1 MRCGWRWF
9 GENDAISLR
18 EIRQAHVT
26 DVVTSFYEQPV
37 GAVWPMKRI
46 REVAKVCRDN
56 GMVWSVVESVPV
68 HEDIKKRAGDFGKYI
83 ENYKVNLRNL
93 ARAGVKTVC
102 YNFMPVHDWAR
113 TNLHLE
119 LPDGSEV
126 LEYNADEVCA
136 FELFVL
142 KRSGAVRDYDAKTR
156 ARATRLWKRATATTR
171 RRITRALLLG
181 LPGTTDDANPAGL
194 RRELAAYAEIDGAT
208 LKKHLFLFLN
218 EISSVLEETGI
229 DIAIHPDD
237 PPFPIFGIPRVVSC
251 AADIREMVRA
261 CPSKH
266 VGVTLCTGSL
276 GANPK
281 NDCVKIF
288 REFHDRIHFCHF
300 RNLEFGERGMG
311 KGERGKG
318 NGERG
323 MGGLVFRESDSHL
336 VGNTD
341 MPALMLELLKEEKRR
356 GRDIVVRPDHGRKL
370 DIDKG
375 RTCYYGYDYGGRLV
389 GLSELRGLEAGIR
402 FMLPSCLTR
411 RRGVG
416 SR

>member
-9 GENDAISLR
+9 GEEDAIALH

-26 DVVTSFYEQPV
+26 DVVTSLYEQPV
-37 GAVWPMKRI
+37 GAVWPVKRI
-46 REVAKVCRDN
+46 REVAKTCRDN

-68 HEDIKKRAGDFGKYI
+68 HEDIKKRTGDFKKYI

-93 ARAGVKTVC
+93 ARVGVKTVC

-142 KRSGAVRDYDAKTR
+142 KRPGAERDYDAKSR
-156 ARATRLWKRATATTR
+156 ARAARLWKRASAETR
-171 RRITRALLLG
+171 RRITKALLLG
-181 LPGTTDDANPAGL
+181 LPGTTDDATPEGL
-194 RRELAAYAEIDGAT
+194 RRELKEYAEIDGAT
-208 LKKHLFLFLN
+208 LKKNLFLFLN
-218 EISSVLEETGI
+218 EISPVLEETGI
-229 DIAIHPDD
+229 DMAIHPDD

-251 AADIREMVRA
+251 AADIREMARA
-261 CPSKH
+261 CSSKH

-276 GANPK
+276 GANLE
-281 NDCVKIF
+281 NDCVKVF

-300 RNLEFGERGMG
+300 RNLLHSAPG
-311 KGERGKG
+311 
-318 NGERG
+318 
-323 MGGLVFRESDSHL
+323 VFRESDSHL

-341 MPALMLELLKEEKRR
+341 MPALMLELIQEEARR
-356 GRDIVVRPDHGRKL
+356 GREIVVRPDHGRKL
-370 DIDKG
+370 DIDKD
-375 RTCYYGYDYGGRLV
+375 RTCYYGYDYGGRLI
-389 GLSELRGLEAGIR
+389 GLSELRGLEAGIK
-402 FMLPSCLTR
+402 FMSSACLTR
-411 RRGVG
+411 RRG
-416 SR
+416 

>member
-1 MRCGWRWF
+1 MKAGWRWF
-9 GENDAISLR
+9 GENDPISLR

-26 DVVTSFYEQPV
+26 DVVTSLYEQPV
-37 GAVWPMKRI
+37 GAGWPMKRI
-46 REVAKVCRDN
+46 REVAEACRDN

-68 HEDIKKRAGDFGKYI
+68 HEDIKKRSGDFERYI
-83 ENYKVNLRNL
+83 DNYKANLRNL
-93 ARAGVKTVC
+93 AKVGVKTVC

-142 KRSGAVRDYDAKTR
+142 KRPGAARDYDANSR
-156 ARATRLWKRATATTR
+156 ARAARLWKRASAETR
-171 RRITRALLLG
+171 RRITKALLLG
-181 LPGTTDDANPAGL
+181 LPGTTDDATPAGL
-194 RRELAAYAEIDGAT
+194 RRELKEYAEIDGAT
-208 LKKHLFLFLN
+208 LKKNLFLFLN
-218 EISSVLEETGI
+218 EIAPVLEKTGI
-229 DIAIHPDD
+229 DMAIHPDD

-261 CPSKH
+261 CPSRH

-276 GANPK
+276 GANLK

-288 REFHDRIHFCHF
+288 REFHDRIHFWHF
-300 RNLEFGERGMG
+300 RNLVHSAPG
-311 KGERGKG
+311 
-318 NGERG
+318 
-323 MGGLVFRESDSHL
+323 VFRESDSHL

-341 MPALMLELLKEEKRR
+341 MPTLMLELLKEESRR
-356 GRDIVVRPDHGRKL
+356 GREIVVRPDHGRKL

-375 RTCYYGYDYGGRLV
+375 RTCYYGYDYGGRLI
-389 GLSELRGLEAGIR
+389 GLSELRGLEAGIK
-402 FMLPSCLTR
+402 FMKSDRIVIR
-411 RRGVG
+411 RRK
-416 SR
+416 

>member
-1 MRCGWRWF
+1 MKAGWRWF
-9 GENDAISLR
+9 GENDPISLR

-26 DVVTSFYEQPV
+26 DVVTSLYEQPV

-46 REVAKVCRDN
+46 REVARTCRDN
-56 GMVWSVVESVPV
+56 CMVWSVVESVPV
-68 HEDIKKRAGDFGKYI
+68 HEDIKKRTGDFERYI
-83 ENYKVNLRNL
+83 ANYKANLRNL
-93 ARAGVKTVC
+93 AKVGVKTVC

-142 KRSGAVRDYDAKTR
+142 KRPGAERDYDAKSR
-156 ARATRLWKRATATTR
+156 ARATRLWKRTSAETR
-171 RRITRALLLG
+171 RRITKALLLG
-181 LPGTTDDANPAGL
+181 LPGTTDDATPAGL
-194 RRELAAYAEIDGAT
+194 RRELKEYTEIDGT
-208 LKKHLFLFLN
+208 SLKKHLFRFLN
-218 EISSVLEETGI
+218 EISPVLEETGI
-229 DIAIHPDD
+229 DMAIHPDD

-251 AADIREMVRA
+251 AADIREMVKA

-266 VGVTLCTGSL
+266 AGVTLCTGSL
-276 GANPK
+276 GANLK

-300 RNLEFGERGMG
+300 RNLVHASPG
-311 KGERGKG
+311 
-318 NGERG
+318 
-323 MGGLVFRESDSHL
+323 VFRESDSHL

-341 MPALMLELLKEEKRR
+341 MPALMLELLKEEARR
-356 GRDIVVRPDHGRKL
+356 GRKIVVRPDHGRKL
-370 DIDKG
+370 DMDKG

-389 GLSELRGLEAGIR
+389 GLSELRGLDAGIR
-402 FMLPSCLTR
+402 FMR
-411 RRGVG
+411 
-416 SR
+416 

>member
-1 MRCGWRWF
+1 MKAGWRWF
-9 GENDAISLR
+9 GENDPISLR

-26 DVVTSFYEQPV
+26 DVVTSLYEQPV

-68 HEDIKKRAGDFGKYI
+68 HEDIKKRTGDFERYI
-83 ENYKVNLRNL
+83 ANYKANLRNF
-93 ARAGVKTVC
+93 AKVGVKTVC

-119 LPDGSEV
+119 LPDGSVV

-142 KRSGAVRDYDAKTR
+142 KRPGAERDYDAKSR
-156 ARATRLWKRATATTR
+156 ARAARLWKHASSETR
-171 RRITRALLLG
+171 RRITKALLLG
-181 LPGTTDDANPAGL
+181 LPGTTDDATPAGL
-194 RRELAAYAEIDGAT
+194 RCELKEYAEIDGAT

-218 EISSVLEETGI
+218 EISPALEETGI
-229 DIAIHPDD
+229 DMAIHPDD
-237 PPFPIFGIPRVVSC
+237 PPFPILGIPRVVSC

-261 CPSKH
+261 CPSRH

-276 GANPK
+276 GANLK

-300 RNLEFGERGMG
+300 RNLVHSAPG
-311 KGERGKG
+311 
-318 NGERG
+318 
-323 MGGLVFRESDSHL
+323 VFRESDSHL

-341 MPALMLELLKEEKRR
+341 MPALMLELLKEESRR
-356 GRDIVVRPDHGRKL
+356 GHGIVVRPDHGRKL

-375 RTCYYGYDYGGRLV
+375 RTCYYGYDYGGRLI

-402 FMLPSCLTR
+402 FMKGAVIR
-411 RRGVG
+411 
-416 SR
+416 